1 LYAYAYNNPLIYID
15 PSGNIGIRQI
25 DNFALG
31 LLASGIEGI
40 TDLIELPTAVRE
52 ISKAITQG
60 SINLNDLTKAIG
72 SSATEPIKYLIK
84 QSQNVWLGKPTDAEV
99 YQYAKHLGNIIQMA
113 YGNGGK
119 ALSMISKASP
129 GLMKIVSKS
138 AGKSLNNSARMTTNK
153 ALNAASDF
161 LGPGYKDM
169 GNGRFVSAD
178 GKRQVRMGDSD
189 ILGQHGGGPHMNFET
204 MVPNPAKPGKM
215 MPDPKQNIHI
225 FLED

>member
-1 LYAYAYNNPLIYID
+1 MQSAEQ
-15 PSGNIGIRQI
+15 SVGIRQI

-129 GLMKIVSKS
+129 GLMKIVSKG
-138 AGKSLNNSARMTTNK
+138 AGKTGIIEQHHLLPQQFKNQFQKAGLDIEKYKIPLDKADHRLKPDGLHTGSNNWYKQWSNFFGQYPNATKPEILNQLDKMQK
-153 ALNAASDF
+153 AAGL
-161 LGPGYKDM
+161 K
-169 GNGRFVSAD
+169 
-178 GKRQVRMGDSD
+178 
-189 ILGQHGGGPHMNFET
+189 
-204 MVPNPAKPGKM
+204 
-215 MPDPKQNIHI
+215 
-225 FLED
+225 